1 MRKAHF
7 VFAPPEIMRISPGFT
22 LKAEKERMALQD
34 QALEERYLNDLRK
47 AGLSEEL
54 AIRRGEYWNVSS
66 PPYSAPTSS
75 AITPHGRRRCAPS
88 RPTVSS
94 SIRSSSNIMD
104 ASSIR
109 QATAY
114 SAEFAS
120 VVNSVNFP
128 P

>member
-75 AITPHGRRRCAPS
+75 AIAASWETTLRTLSSYRKFLDSLIEQHHGR
-88 RPTVSS
+88 
-94 SIRSSSNIMD
+94 
-104 ASSIR
+104 
-109 QATAY
+109 
-114 SAEFAS
+114 F
-120 VVNSVNFP
+120 VNSAGHSVLRRVRQRREFG
-128 P
+128 

>member
-54 AIRRGEYWNVSS
+54 AIRRGRVLERKL
-66 PPYSAPTSS
+66 S
-75 AITPHGRRRCAPS
+75 AILCADVFGYS
-88 RPTVSS
+88 RL
-94 SIRSSSNIMD
+94 MGDD
-104 ASSIR
+104 A
-109 QATAY
+109 AHPL
-114 SAEFAS
+114 
-120 VVNSVNFP
+120 VLP
-128 P
+128 

>member
-1 MRKAHF
+1 
-7 VFAPPEIMRISPGFT
+7 MRISPGFT
-22 LKAEKERMALQD
+22 LKAQKERMALQD
-34 QALEERYLNDLRK
+34 QALEECYLNDLRK

-66 PPYSAPTSS
+66 PPYSVPTSS
-75 AITPHGRRRCAPS
+75 AIAASWETTLR
-88 RPTVSS
+88 TLSS
-94 SIRSSSNIMD
+94 YRKFLDSLIEQLMD